1 MKRFGLAVALAM
13 PALMTAQE
21 RIAVPLTDPAR
32 PANVK
37 IELMNGGV
45 SVKAYNGKEVI
56 VEAKTR
62 DEERRRGRQRESVP
76 EGLKRIPIGGSG
88 LEVSEENNT
97 VHIESGAPMRGVDLE
112 VQVPL
117 RTALKLEVVN
127 GGDIKVEGVSGD
139 IEAEN
144 TNGSVI
150 LTNVSGSAVAHALNG
165 RVVAVFTQV
174 APQKAMSF
182 SSLNGT
188 IDVTLPPSVR
198 ANVKLKTDNGDV
210 YSDFDI
216 ALKAGGQPA
225 TEAGRSAKGKY
236 KIKID
241 RTVYGAIN
249 GGGPEYQFNNFNGN
263 IYIRKAGSVANPPAE
278 ESRPRR

>member
-1 MKRFGLAVALAM
+1 MKRFGLAVAMAL

-32 PANVK
+32 PATVK
-37 IELMNGGV
+37 VELVNGSV

-62 DEERRRGRQRESVP
+62 DEETRRGKQRESVP
-76 EGLKRIPIGGSG
+76 EGLKRIPIGGNS
-88 LEVSEENNT
+88 LEISEENNA
-97 VHIESGAPMRGVDLE
+97 VHIESGAPMRTVDLE
-112 VQVPL
+112 VQVPM
-117 RTALKLEVVN
+117 RSTLKLEVVN
-127 GGDIKVEGVSGD
+127 GGDIKVDGVSGD

-144 TNGSVI
+144 VNGNVI
-150 LTNVSGSAVAHALNG
+150 LTNISGSAVAHALNG
-165 RVVAVFTQV
+165 RLVAVFTQV

-182 SSLNGT
+182 SSLNGN
-188 IDVTLPPSVR
+188 IDVTLPPSVK
-198 ANVKLKTDNGDV
+198 ANVKVKTDNGDL

-225 TEAGRSAKGKY
+225 TEAGRDGKGKY
-236 KIKID
+236 KVKID

-249 GGGPEYQFNNFNGN
+249 GGGPEFQFSNFNGN
-263 IYIRKAGSVANPPAE
+263 IYIRKAGSVANP
-278 ESRPRR
+278 R